1 MSKDVSGLI
10 LNLIA
15 IDTNVLLR
23 YLLRDDELQAA
34 KARLLFE
41 RKDLIL
47 ITDVVLVEAIWTLM
61 GRKYK
66 VTKSNLVSVVY
77 KLMHEPNVC
86 FEDRQVIWRALRD
99 YRKSDADFADAVI
112 VHKSIKTASI
122 DNELEAVYTFD
133 RNALQLPNTVE
144 ASLE

>member
-1 MSKDVSGLI
+1 M
-10 LNLIA
+10 IA

-34 KARLLFE
+34 KARQLFE
-41 RKDLIL
+41 RKSLIL
-47 ITDVVLVEAIWTLM
+47 ITDLVLVESIWTLM

-66 VTKSNLVSVVY
+66 VTKNDLISVVY
-77 KLMHEPNVC
+77 KLMHEPNIC
-86 FEDRQVIWRALRD
+86 FEDRQVIWRALMD

-112 VHKSIKTASI
+112 VHKALKIASM

-144 ASLE
+144 PSLE